1 MEKVI
6 TELKRTAANIPYI
19 TVKHNNVEFNF
30 IVDSGCT
37 ISCIDENVL
46 DLLVHTDTGELSDG
60 VLFANGEG
68 TKTNKIIKLS
78 FKLND
83 KEFTETFNAL
93 DFYSMTKQVK
103 DNFGITVRGLLGSE
117 FLYKNKLILDFDE
130 SIIKYRD
137 NNQLELN
144 LNEQS

>member
-1 MEKVI
+1 MEKII
-6 TELKRTAANIPYI
+6 TELKRTNTNIPYI
-19 TVKHNNVEFNF
+19 TVKHNNIEFNF
-30 IVDSGCT
+30 VVDSGCT
-37 ISCIDENVL
+37 ISCIDENIL
-46 DLLVHTDTGELSDG
+46 DLLVHTDTGETSDG
-60 VLFANGEG
+60 VIFANGSDTG
-68 TKTNKIIKLS
+68 TTNIIRMS
-78 FKLND
+78 FNLRD
-83 KEFTETFNAL
+83 KEFTEDFNAV

-117 FLYKNKLILDFDE
+117 FLYKNKLILDFGD